1 MKSKWIEYQ
10 TKRILFID
18 LSDFQDDVE
27 KFRAELAEGIADTGA
42 EVYKQPLNSILVLV
56 NLTNTTMTKTS
67 NQLLSDA
74 IVDTKKY
81 ILRTAVVGM
90 TGFRKVFLD
99 YFGRLAAS
107 ETGSFED
114 LESAKKWLVRK

>member
-1 MKSKWIEYQ
+1 MWRSI
-10 TKRILFID
+10 R
-18 LSDFQDDVE
+18 V
-27 KFRAELAEGIADTGA
+27 ELAEGIADTGA
-42 EVYKQPLNSILVLV
+42 EVYQQPLHSMLVLV
-56 NLTNTTMTKTS
+56 DLTNTAMTKTS

-81 ILRTAVVGM
+81 ILRTAVVGL

-107 ETGSFED
+107 ETEAFDD
-114 LESAKKWLVRK
+114 LESAKKWLVRDN